1 MNSSIRPLAQ
11 TRMRPAEASWRTHAV
26 LVESDVMQATLLVP
40 GFWANVAS
48 RLRPLD
54 RLEVMDD
61 GANWLCVLLVRAVSE
76 REAVVAPLWRA
87 ELQSAATLSEPVGD
101 AMRPRWGG
109 FGHRWT
115 VVQGDAVLRSGMASR
130 EEAETW
136 LRSHLKALAG

>member
-11 TRMRPAEASWRTHAV
+11 TRMRPAEALWRTHAV
-26 LVESDVMQATLLVP
+26 LVESDVAQATLLAP

-54 RLEVMDD
+54 RIEVMDD
-61 GANWLCVLLVRAVSE
+61 AATWLCVLLVRAVGE
-76 REAVVAPLWRA
+76 REVVVAPLWGA
-87 ELQSAATLSEPVGD
+87 PLQTAGTLSEPAGE
-101 AMRPRWGG
+101 AMRPRWSG

-115 VVQGDAVLRSGMASR
+115 VVQGEAVLRSGMASR

-136 LRSHLKALAG
+136 IRSHLKALAG